1 MGNKHSKYQVETNI
15 DAGGDK
21 SKEANKTP
29 GIMKQKADIHPPW
42 NTSPKIA
49 RPNIKRIQPDV
60 TDNKSKKK
68 NIVDGNEVD
77 ERPLWKYSPRV
88 NGQKFDANL
97 IKPIPGKKVDYPHV
111 DKIVDDV
118 MPDNILNQIHPI
130 SSWKLKT
137 VPKEDFSQVDSVVD
151 DWMQDEIFDQIRPI
165 NSLKVKTYPKED
177 LSNIDP
183 VIDDRMSYEKL
194 AKIRPI
200 RLAKKNAKN
209 SNIPAKAQS
218 ATEPLI
224 AEIEPSLTEA
234 SSETKKSE
242 SDSHQTWCG
251 NSRIGCW
258 NDFTYNCKAK
268 QKWE

>member
-49 RPNIKRIQPDV
+49 
-60 TDNKSKKK
+60 KKK

-165 NSLKVKTYPKED
+165 NSLKVKTYPKAILTQ
-177 LSNIDP
+177 LS
-183 VIDDRMSYEKL
+183 MT
-194 AKIRPI
+194 AC
-200 RLAKKNAKN
+200 
-209 SNIPAKAQS
+209 
-218 ATEPLI
+218 
-224 AEIEPSLTEA
+224 LTR
-234 SSETKKSE
+234 S
-242 SDSHQTWCG
+242 
-251 NSRIGCW
+251 
-258 NDFTYNCKAK
+258 
-268 QKWE
+268 